1 MSQLQDSGG
10 GAGTGSRL
18 DRTVRQKTNMKDYPS
33 EIDPAREMRNIPSK
47 IDECCTSLPEGFESA
62 DEPAG
67 MVFFGLR

>member
-1 MSQLQDSGG
+1 
-10 GAGTGSRL
+10 
-18 DRTVRQKTNMKDYPS
+18 MKDYPS
-33 EIDPAREMRNIPSK
+33 EIDPAREIRNIPSK